1 MPICRSSPL
10 QKHSNFCPR
19 AESRFRS
26 GIIPREKRESL
37 FHFSLTLHSE
47 FFGATSP
54 FWKSAQL
61 PELFP
66 SLDFHFLFVTESRRR
81 KTISNELPSWD
92 GKFQLL
98 LWWWEFLFIPLLSF
112 TKIMRRMYSCLANT
126 RNNKEFSF
134 GWEVVRVPIAQFW
147 WQLLET
153 SFQFSSGR
161 FANCYCSVLAQQ
173 ISGKMKNII
182 GLLQKCSFVL
192 HFERLAVPKNFEKLR
207 GQVRPFS
214 GQMLIC

>member
-126 RNNKEFSF
+126 KNNKEFSL
-134 GWEVVRVPIAQFW
+134 G
-147 WQLLET
+147 
-153 SFQFSSGR
+153 
-161 FANCYCSVLAQQ
+161 
-173 ISGKMKNII
+173 
-182 GLLQKCSFVL
+182 
-192 HFERLAVPKNFEKLR
+192 ERLFGFPSRNFDDSCLKRLFSFHLVVLRIVIVPSLR
-207 GQVRPFS
+207 SKF
-214 GQMLIC
+214 LAKWKT